1 MDSKE
6 TFENTKQELQNV
18 DTVID
23 IKHNPVVTAFISSIK
38 KVTFIGDLID
48 DSLECTLEDL
58 QDKDFME
65 KIGDKVGMGKEPE
78 EIAKEKRGNELDMD
92 EGMMMA
98 GLSMFEN
105 GFKKIIQD
113 KIDYTVLRFLC

>member
-38 KVTFIGDLID
+38 KVPFIGDLID
-48 DSLECTLEDL
+48 DSLACTLEDL

-65 KIGDKVGMGKEPE
+65 KIRDKVGMGKEPE

-105 GFKKIIQD
+105 GF
-113 KIDYTVLRFLC
+113 